1 MKGRDFL
8 NDKLVKYDTELNT
21 IPLRGFTP
29 VEMNLFFSIVS
40 SVRDK
45 DTQIVRLSFRELK
58 DLSDYK
64 MTAIKKFISDLESTY
79 DKLMDLRFSKRSKT
93 GLSVEK
99 FVMFTRFKIDGDAEE
114 PFVDVQVHDMAIPL
128 LNNLESWV
136 QYSLAEFRHLK
147 SGYSKTMFRLLKQFR
162 TTGWAEFSV
171 DDFREL
177 LDIPK
182 SYRQTHITTRVLSP
196 IEEELPEFFKNFKI
210 EKKYGRGR
218 GTPVIGYRFTWK
230 QEKTGDWIENKYK
243 KRSKKKETLPV
254 WVNNQVKADNQTK
267 GVENKELQ
275 ERLKKIRKNK
285 IED

>member
-1 MKGRDFL
+1 MIFL

-21 IPLRGFTP
+21 IPLRRFTP
-29 VEMNLFFSIVS
+29 IEMNLFFSIVS

-45 DTQIVRLSFRELK
+45 DTQVVRLSFRELK

-93 GLSVEK
+93 GLTVEK

-114 PFVDVQVHDMAIPL
+114 PYVDVQVHDMAIPL

-196 IEEELPEFFKNFKI
+196 IEEELPTFFKDFKI

-218 GTPVIGYRFTWK
+218 GTPVIGYRFTWTP
-230 QEKTGDWIENKYK
+230 ETTGTWIEDKYK
-243 KRSKKKETLPV
+243 KRTKKKETVPNWVTDPV
-254 WVNNQVKADNQTK
+254 KNDDALSEEAQREV
-267 GVENKELQ
+267 
-275 ERLKKIRKNK
+275 RKNLERVQQLK
-285 IED
+285 EK